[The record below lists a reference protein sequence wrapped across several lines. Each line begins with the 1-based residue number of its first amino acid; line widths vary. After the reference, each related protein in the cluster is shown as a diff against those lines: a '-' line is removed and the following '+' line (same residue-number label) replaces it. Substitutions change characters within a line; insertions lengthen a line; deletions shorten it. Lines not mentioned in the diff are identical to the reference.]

1 MRSKTK
7 TFMKRFQERTNKL
20 EYKTRQLRDKISA
33 GTKRTVQP
41 MTPSPVWIG
50 DRTGEIAEN
59 TDKGSLLDLLSG
71 KVKIKTYN
79 ERNERA

>member
-1 MRSKTK
+1 MRSKTNI
-7 TFMKRFQERTNKL
+7 FIKRFQERTKKL
-20 EYKTRQLRDKISA
+20 EHKTQQLRDKVNSGA
-33 GTKRTVQP
+33 KRAVQP
-41 MTPSPVWIG
+41 VTPSPVWIG
-50 DRTGEIAEN
+50 DRTGEIAKN